1 VRKTLLLRLMTPYT
15 LVKEGQ
21 VESVSL
27 PGEAG
32 EFGVL
37 PGHTKFITTLTP
49 GILRYVEGG
58 QAVQVALSGGFAEVH
73 EGGDLTV
80 LADSLEKADQLDVVR
95 ARLARDQAA
104 EALRKRAELDAK
116 ELRRWEVRL
125 LRAEN
130 RLRLAKL
137 EGLDG

>member
-1 VRKTLLLRLMTPYT
+1 MRKTLLLRLMTPYT
-15 LVKEGQ
+15 IVKEGE
-21 VESVSL
+21 VEAVNL

-37 PGHTKFITTLTP
+37 PGHTKFITTLAP

-58 QAVQVALSGGFAEVH
+58 QTVRLAVSGGFAEVH
-73 EGGDLTV
+73 EGGLTV
-80 LADSLEKADQLDVVR
+80 LADSLEKPDQLDLDR

-104 EALRKRAELDAK
+104 EALRKRDALDAR

-125 LRAEN
+125 ARAEN

-137 EGLDG
+137 EGLGG